1 MFLPRSQQQLQCVVK
16 SKEADF
22 SEAGSSSLTGSK
34 NALWSEA
41 RWGSDGFKGLKE
53 SYEDRVS
60 VEPMMGLGLGWGLF
74 DGHGGINGAEF
85 VAREMWMRIANRG
98 AERVSDFSQVLDR
111 RRADLVRSCVAAVP
125 KRSVEERPNG
135 TERVDLERIELAAGN
150 IETALRNV
158 KSYSYGAVEHLV
170 ELQRRLE
177 SRKTWLDAASVARKG
192 GGDSRRALS
201 WVLDTE
207 KAERE
212 AIERSEAEASRSASV
227 ELSDED
233 WKAVLIDVFRD
244 LDTDFLELAERK
256 NWNDG
261 TCALCALLV
270 DDSTSKTGKKLVVAN
285 AGDSRAILLRDRT
298 IIKASVEHKPTAAAE
313 KRRVERAGGYV
324 VNVGGAYRVTS
335 PAGVGYGIDRSR
347 KSLYLSVSRAIG
359 DRQLKKPTPVLVAD
373 PDTKIFKLQPTDR
386 LLVLVSD
393 GVTDALADRSIIHL
407 AVSDEDPDKAAKLI
421 VMEAFSKGA
430 ADNVTALVV
439 RFPWTDHETLAKTWA
454 QPPAPLDTHVQTQP
468 ELPTTLHDTAIDI
481 FAGGP
486 AGAPPPKASLP
497 LSSSRRP
504 EPSVDIFA

>member
-1 MFLPRSQQQLQCVVK
+1 MFLPRSQQQLQWVLK
-16 SKEADF
+16 SKESDA
-22 SEAGSSSLTGSK
+22 SEAAASTLTGNK

-60 VEPMMGLGLGWGLF
+60 VEPVMGLGLGWGLF

-85 VAREMWMRIANRG
+85 VAREVWTRIAHRG
-98 AERVSDFSQVLDR
+98 AECVPDFSQVLDR
-111 RRADLVRSCVAAVP
+111 RRADLVRSCVASVP

-135 TERVDLERIELAAGN
+135 TERTDLERIQLAAGS
-150 IETALRNV
+150 IETALREV
-158 KSYSYGAVEHLV
+158 KSYSYGAVEDLV

-177 SRKTWLDAASVARKG
+177 CRKAWLDAASVARKG

-201 WVLDTE
+201 WVLDAE
-207 KAERE
+207 RAERE
-212 AIERSEAEASRSASV
+212 AIEQSEAEASRSASV

-244 LDTDFLELAERK
+244 LDTGFLELAERK

-270 DDSTSKTGKKLVVAN
+270 DDSTSKTGMKLVVAN

-298 IIKASVEHKPTAAAE
+298 VVKASVDHKPTAAAE

-324 VNVGGAYRVTS
+324 VNVGGACRVTS

-373 PDTKIFKLQPTDR
+373 PDTRIFKLQPTDT

-393 GVTDALADRSIIHL
+393 GVTDALSDRSIVHL
-407 AVSDEDPDKAAKLI
+407 AVSDEDPNKAAKLI
-421 VMEAFSKGA
+421 VKEAFSKGA

-439 RFPWTDHETLAKTWA
+439 RFPWTDHETLANTWA
-454 QPPAPLDTHVQTQP
+454 QPPAPSSAHLQAQSALSTA
-468 ELPTTLHDTAIDI
+468 LHGAAVDI
-481 FAGGP
+481 IAAGP
-486 AGAPPPKASLP
+486 AAPPTDPSLP
-497 LSSSRRP
+497 LSTSRRP